1 MNSDRATSTEQPVG
15 RVSDPPSA
23 HQEPERAGRRPARP
37 QAAWL
42 LGLLQAGDSFYPT
55 GSYAHSFG
63 LEGLVQEGVVRD
75 RATLRE
81 FVFRSVLPALR
92 QVELPIAVHAWE
104 ALGAGDWDRLRE
116 ICVLASALKA
126 PREARLA
133 SENIGRQRVELV
145 AALRGSSLAREFLAR
160 ADAAK
165 WPCAA
170 AVAAAV
176 EGRVTGAPRA
186 AMLAGLAYA
195 TLAAVLAAAMKL
207 LRLGQNACQA
217 LLTEALGTVPAMIAT
232 AERCPPDEIGWF
244 NPWLDIAA
252 ARHETA
258 DARMFIS

>member
-1 MNSDRATSTEQPVG
+1 MPNADCRWPDG
-15 RVSDPPSA
+15 
-23 HQEPERAGRRPARP
+23 EP
-37 QAAWL
+37 AAWL
-42 LGLLQAGDSFYPT
+42 CGLLQAGDSFYPT

-92 QVELPIAVHAWE
+92 QVELPLAAQAWA
-104 ALGAGDWDRLRE
+104 ALGERDWKRLGE

-133 SENIGRQRVELV
+133 AENIGRQRAELV
-145 AALRGSSLAREFLAR
+145 AALRGDPLAKEFLAR
-160 ADAAK
+160 AEAEHWPSSSAVSAAL
-165 WPCAA
+165 
-170 AVAAAV
+170 
-176 EGRVTGAPRA
+176 EGRAFGAPRA
-186 AMLAGLAYA
+186 AMLAGFAYA

-217 LLTEALGTVPAMIAT
+217 LLTEALREVPAMIGA
-232 AERCPPDEIGWF
+232 AERLPREEIGWF

-252 ARHETA
+252 ARHESA